1 MPHWI
6 PSDNLG
12 MRLLHYFNG
21 KIVKSVKE
29 DVKLREYLAALPDNI
44 GTGNYT
50 FTYQMPVDV
59 SKPGEY
65 YFDSYIAEVVNNKL
79 ISYCCA
85 NTYSFTID
93 DPTSIED
100 VKSEDAAGPVFDLQG
115 RLLSGKP
122 TRRGLYIQGNKKIF
136 VR

>member
-12 MRLLHYFNG
+12 LRVLYYFNDE
-21 KIVKSVKE
+21 KVKSVKE
-29 DVKLREYLAALPDNI
+29 DASLKKYLAALPDSI

-65 YFDSYIAEVVNNKL
+65 YFDSYIAEVVNYEL
-79 ISYCCA
+79 ISYCCD
-85 NTYSFTID
+85 NSYSFIVD
-93 DPTSIED
+93 DLTGIKE
-100 VKSEDAAGPVFDLQG
+100 VKSENGAGAVFDLQG
-115 RLLSGKP
+115 RPLSGNP
-122 TRRGLYIQGNKKIF
+122 TRRGIYIQGNKKIF